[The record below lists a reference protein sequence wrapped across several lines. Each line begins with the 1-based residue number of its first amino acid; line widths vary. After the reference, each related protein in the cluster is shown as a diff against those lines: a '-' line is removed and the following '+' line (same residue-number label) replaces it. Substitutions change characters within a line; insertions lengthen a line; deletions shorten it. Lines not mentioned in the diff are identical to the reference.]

1 MNTEILSTEIL
12 EEASAAVDVI
22 KPYLTL
28 EYLVKVLGALFI
40 IIVLWILY
48 KLAMKT
54 VSRIPSE
61 KVTPQRMMLIRKF
74 IKYLYYVVLIL
85 FVLSLF
91 GIRLSA
97 VWGAAGIAG
106 IAIGFAAQTSV
117 SNLISGIFVLTEG
130 ALKVGDTIIVNEIT
144 GVVDSV
150 SLLSVRVH
158 THDNQMVRIPNS
170 TILNSN
176 LINNNY
182 FTSRRMTI
190 SVSVSYDTDLEQ
202 ALAVLRQV
210 PARCPHVL
218 RDPEPK
224 VWLNGFGAS
233 GIDFVVAGW
242 FNTADFL
249 DAKNELFIEIKKGL
263 DAAGI
268 SIPYDK
274 LDVYVKE
281 NGSV

>member
-1 MNTEILSTEIL
+1 MNTVLMNDASTLIDFL
-12 EEASAAVDVI
+12 

-28 EYLVKVLGALFI
+28 DFLLRMAGGLLVILI
-40 IIVLWILY
+40 LWILY

-54 VSRIPSE
+54 VSRIPSQ
-61 KVTPQRMMLIRKF
+61 KMTPQRMMLIRKF

-106 IAIGFAAQTSV
+106 VAIGFAAQTSV
-117 SNLISGIFVLTEG
+117 SNLISGVFVLTEG
-130 ALKVGDTIIVNEIT
+130 ALKVGDTIIVDDIT
-144 GVVDSV
+144 GVVDTV

-182 FTSRRMTI
+182 FKQRRITI
-190 SVSVSYDTDLEQ
+190 NVSVSYDTDLEK
-202 ALAVLRQV
+202 ALAVLKQV
-210 PARCPHVL
+210 PARCAHVL
-218 RDPEPK
+218 CDPEPK

-233 GIDFVVAGW
+233 GIEFVVAGW
-242 FNTADFL
+242 FYPADFL
-249 DAKNELFIEIKKGL
+249 DAKNELYIEIKKGL

-281 NGSV
+281 NGNG

>member
-1 MNTEILSTEIL
+1 MNNELFKDAS
-12 EEASAAVDVI
+12 EAVEFL
-22 KPYLTL
+22 KPYFTL
-28 EYLVKVLGALFI
+28 DFLLKMLGGLFVI
-40 IIVLWILY
+40 IILWVLY

-54 VSRIPSE
+54 VERVPFA
-61 KVTPQRMMLIRKF
+61 KATPQRMMLARKF
-74 IKYLYYVVLIL
+74 VKYLYYVILIL

-106 IAIGFAAQTSV
+106 VAIGFAAQTSV
-117 SNLISGIFVLTEG
+117 SNLISGVFVLTEG
-130 ALKVGDTIIVNEIT
+130 ALKVGDTIIVDDVT
-144 GVVDSV
+144 GIVDTV

-158 THDNQMVRIPNS
+158 TFDNQMVRIPNS

-176 LINNNY
+176 LINNSY
-182 FTSRRMTI
+182 FAYRRMTI
-190 SVSVSYDTDLEQ
+190 SVSVSYDTDLEA

-210 PARCPHVL
+210 PGRCSHVL
-218 RDPEPK
+218 CDPEPK

-233 GIDFVVAGW
+233 GIEFIVAGW
-242 FNTADFL
+242 FYPADFL
-249 DAKNELFIEIKKGL
+249 DAKNELFVEIKKGL

-281 NGSV
+281 TAGV